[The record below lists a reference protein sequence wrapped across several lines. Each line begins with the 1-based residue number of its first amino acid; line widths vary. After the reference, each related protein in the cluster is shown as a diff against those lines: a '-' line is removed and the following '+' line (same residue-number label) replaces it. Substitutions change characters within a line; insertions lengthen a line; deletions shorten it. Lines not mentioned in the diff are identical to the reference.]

1 MTIFLRVSNKG
12 RVQARLAGRGGIT
25 KFGYKYRPVPAKSGY
40 ASVKITRSKGKKKNF
55 LVHRVMCVTFR
66 DAVKISVPNFQWK
79 DFHKYDVDHLEGKV
93 NVLERL
99 EVVLGA
105 ENTRRAA
112 AKGRRKPGAPEE
124 ERDGEVWKEFRD
136 TGWQVSDQG
145 RTRNTHGK
153 IRTPRPEKDGYC
165 SVWIEK
171 KHILVHHVV
180 AEAFGIPGYEPG
192 KEINHKNGN
201 PSDNRR
207 SNLEWVWPTENV
219 QHSFATNL
227 ARKSGKEKQKL
238 PVECCVPGD
247 DVWTRYPS
255 GFEAA
260 RTLKL
265 HQQSISQCC
274 NGRIKT
280 CGELQWRYAT
290 IDDPDEP
297 GEVWRDVGE
306 EELGFLRPELS
317 DEDDVSDE
325 DEW

>member
-1 MTIFLRVSNKG
+1 MTVFLRVSNKG
-12 RVQARLAGRGGIT
+12 RVQARLPGGGIT
-25 KFGYKYRPVPAKSGY
+25 KFGYKYRPVPAKNGY
-40 ASVKITRSKGKKKNF
+40 ARVGIRTFKGKSPF

-99 EVVLGA
+99 EVVLPK
-105 ENTRRAA
+105 ENTRRAM

-145 RTRNTHGK
+145 RTRNTLGE
-153 IRTPRPEKDGYC
+153 IRTPRPREDGYC
-165 SVWIEK
+165 LVKIGTK
-171 KHILVHHVV
+171 LIRVHHVV

-201 PSDNRR
+201 PSDNRPC
-207 SNLEWVWPTENV
+207 NLEWVWPAENI
-219 QHSFATNL
+219 QHSYATNL
-227 ARKSGKEKQKL
+227 ARKSGKDKQSV
-238 PVECCVPGD
+238 PVECCVPGK

-255 GFEAA
+255 ASEAA

-265 HQQSISQCC
+265 NFRNISDCC
-274 NGRIKT
+274 NGKQKT
-280 CGELQWRYAT
+280 CGERQWRFAT

-297 GEVWRDVGE
+297 GEVWRDVCE
-306 EELGFLRPELS
+306 EELSFLRS
-317 DEDDVSDE
+317 DDDFTS
-325 DEW
+325 